1 MIWTGLRR
9 GKLKRET
16 EFLLIA
22 AQNNTNWIKVKID
35 NTRQNRK
42 CRLCGD
48 RDEAVNYMINECSKL
63 AQKEYKI
70 RHDWV
75 GKVIHWELCKRLIWP
90 YYQYQYMHKLQF
102 VQENEIHKILWDFEI
117 QMEDYLIPARRPNLV
132 LVNKKR
138 KGLAI

>member
-1 MIWTGLRR
+1 MGRKTTVCR
-9 GKLKRET
+9 
-16 EFLLIA
+16 FQA
-22 AQNNTNWIKVKID
+22 TNWRVCTRNDMDRTKKRKAQERNRISFNSSSKQHKLNKVKID

-102 VQENEIHKILWDFEI
+102 VQENEYIKFFGILRYKWRI
-117 QMEDYLIPARRPNLV
+117 T
-132 LVNKKR
+132 
-138 KGLAI
+138 